1 MTLVGV
7 VAGVTL
13 DTAGTWATLTSC
25 WELRGGLGVGIVG
38 GDGHDFLVARI
49 TLIPVAACDLG
60 DEGLIHM
67 GPSIN
72 LKKKVAIKYQQPI
85 DVKKNTIGD
94 GGSTAL

>member
-49 TLIPVAACDLG
+49 TLIPRWQPVIWGTKDSSIWG
-60 DEGLIHM
+60 HPLI
-67 GPSIN
+67 
-72 LKKKVAIKYQQPI
+72 
-85 DVKKNTIGD
+85 
-94 GGSTAL
+94 